1 LGANRTDLDPIAK
14 NTFDYCLIHWH
25 PKRLPAILIGINLFY
40 EKNVAGGGLLP
51 AAMGLPKII
60 ASKPT
65 HLDAG

>member
-1 LGANRTDLDPIAK
+1 
-14 NTFDYCLIHWH
+14 
-25 PKRLPAILIGINLFY
+25 LIGINLFY